1 MDDGHPCPNEYGSLL
16 NRLDKLFEQRPSGA
30 EISAY
35 TIKNVAQYK
44 LERVLGSGG
53 FGIVYLAEDT
63 RLNRLVALKL
73 PRIEVLF
80 DQEKRERFKS
90 EAITTG
96 RLNHPSIVKVYEANL
111 DGPVPFIAS
120 EYCDGPNLSEWLQ
133 TTNGLQSW
141 QQSAALVAS
150 LADAVEHAHRHQ
162 VFHRDLKPANV
173 MLTLKEEH
181 GQQRKEYAQWQ
192 LDQCN
197 ARLTDFGLA
206 KLIDSSLVVSRT
218 SQVWGTPLYMAPEQ
232 IEKKLVGASA
242 ATDVYSLGVILFEL
256 LTGMLPI
263 NGSSYIRVLD
273 KIRTVSP
280 SRLSSFRKNLPRDLE
295 SICAKCL
302 EKNPHARY
310 ASAKEFAEDL
320 RHCINGRPVVG
331 KRVKLHSRIAY
342 WCTRPRRIQNA
353 GWYVISWI
361 SITALWITFN
371 VLVLPLHTPTSA
383 ADFQEGVRD
392 LILLSALAITPSI
405 WLGWKIVEGK
415 SWALWAMLIYSI
427 VRIPLLVKAM
437 FVEPVYFTM
446 IYRANPTF
454 SFVDHSMMVIACCV
468 QLFLITCGILAKR
481 RLQSTNRPDVLEVSE
496 KLLTERKI
504 VSEK

>member
-16 NRLDKLFEQRPSGA
+16 GRLDRLFEGRPSGS

-35 TIKNVAQYK
+35 SIKNVAQYK
-44 LERVLGSGG
+44 IEKVLGSGG
-53 FGIVYLAEDT
+53 FGLVYLAEDT

-73 PRIEVLF
+73 PRIEVLN
-80 DQEKRERFKS
+80 DRERRERFAS

-96 RLNHPSIVKVYEANL
+96 RLNHPGIVKVYEANL
-111 DGPVPFIAS
+111 DGPIPFIAS
-120 EYCDGPNLSEWLQ
+120 EYCDGPNLSEWLDA
-133 TTNGLQSW
+133 TNRLPSW
-141 QQSAALVAS
+141 QHSAELVAN

-173 MLTLKEEH
+173 MITLKEEH
-181 GQQRKEYAQWQ
+181 GQQGKEYAQWR
-192 LDQCN
+192 LDECN

-206 KLIDSSLVVSRT
+206 KSIDSNLVASRT
-218 SQVWGTPLYMAPEQ
+218 SQVIGTPLYMAPEQ
-232 IEKKLVGASA
+232 IEQNSIGASA

-256 LTGMLPI
+256 LTGALPI
-263 NGSSYIRVLD
+263 NGSSYIGVLD

-310 ASAKEFAEDL
+310 ASAREFAVDL
-320 RHCINGRPVVG
+320 RCCINGSPVVG
-331 KRVKLHSRIAY
+331 KRVKLRSRIAY
-342 WCTRPRRIQNA
+342 WCTRPQRIQNS
-353 GWYVISWI
+353 GWFVISWTA
-361 SITALWITFN
+361 ITGLWVTFN
-371 VLVLPLHTPTSA
+371 VLVLPLHTPTST

-392 LILLSALAITPSI
+392 LILLSALAIAPNI
-405 WLGWKIVEGK
+405 WLGWKIVHGK
-415 SWALWAMLIYSI
+415 SWALWTMLIYSI

-454 SFVDHSMMVIACCV
+454 SFVDHSMMVIASCV
-468 QLFLITCGILAKR
+468 QLFLIVCGILAKR
-481 RLQSTNRPDVLEVSE
+481 RLQSANKPGLLRVQKNVS
-496 KLLTERKI
+496 
-504 VSEK
+504 